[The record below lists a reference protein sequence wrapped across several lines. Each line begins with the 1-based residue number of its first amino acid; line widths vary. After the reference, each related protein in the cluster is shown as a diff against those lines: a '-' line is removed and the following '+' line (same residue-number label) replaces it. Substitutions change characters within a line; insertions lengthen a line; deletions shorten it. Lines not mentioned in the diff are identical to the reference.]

1 MFDIDMSEFA
11 VIGIVALLVVGPKD
25 LPRLMRT
32 VGQWVGRARGMARHV
47 RSGFDTMVREAEID
61 EMNKRWAKDNATI
74 MAATA
79 GHSYLDA
86 TSAWPEAHDPA
97 PALLDA
103 PLVVAP
109 DPVPVPDLVA
119 APDPHKRP

>member
-47 RSGFDTMVREAEID
+47 RSGFDTMVREAEIE
-61 EMNKRWAKDNATI
+61 EMNKRWAKDNAAI
-74 MAATA
+74 MAATS
-79 GHSYLDA
+79 GHDYLEA
-86 TSAWPEAHDPA
+86 APVWPQTHDPA

-103 PLVVAP
+103 SMAVAP
-109 DPVPVPDLVA
+109 DPDPAPDLA
-119 APDPHKRP
+119 APPGPHARP

>member
-32 VGQWVGRARGMARHV
+32 VGHWVGRARGMGRHV

-61 EMNKRWAKDNATI
+61 EMNKRWAKDNAAI

-79 GHSYLDA
+79 GHSYADPA
-86 TSAWPEAHDPA
+86 PVWPEAHDPA

-103 PLVVAP
+103 PYISAT
-109 DPVPVPDLVA
+109 DPTA
-119 APDPHKRP
+119 EPHPQP